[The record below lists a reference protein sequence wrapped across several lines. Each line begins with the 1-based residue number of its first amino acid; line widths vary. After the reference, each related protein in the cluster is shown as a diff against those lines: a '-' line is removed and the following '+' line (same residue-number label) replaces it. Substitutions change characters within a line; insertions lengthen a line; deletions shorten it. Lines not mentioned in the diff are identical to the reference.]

1 MSPRST
7 VRWRAAV
14 GIALASLRRS
24 PARTTLAVLAV
35 ALAVLSVTVLASLGV
50 GVVAMGEDG
59 LENADRDVWVSSD
72 PVDPATSGAENPIV
86 GSHELSVELAER
98 DDVRAAAPIAMHDVY
113 VGTDP
118 DDLERESAVGVQAT
132 HDGFDFEEGGG
143 FDTFDDVYE
152 NGRSNE
158 PTTEEIVLDP
168 AVADEL
174 GVEVGDTI
182 YVGTSRE
189 TAPDHEFTVVGTSDY
204 YSQFLGSETVTVPL
218 GDLQALAG
226 TTGTD
231 RATFVTAALED
242 DADADADEVAAELDE
257 EYPEYDV
264 RSSDDQMGA
273 FLEERPLVLASG
285 VTLVGLAVVGGLV
298 LTTNLFALVTAQ
310 QREELAALRAVG
322 LSKGLLAGTVG
333 TQGVVVGLL
342 GGLVGLAATPIAVG
356 GLNRFSRSVIGFE
369 DVLSTPLE
377 VYVIGLGLALFVGTV
392 VAVVTGFRA
401 GRFAR
406 VEHLEE

>member
-1 MSPRST
+1 MSPRLT

-14 GIALASLRRS
+14 GIAVASLRRS

-59 LENADRDVWVSSD
+59 LESADRDVWISSD
-72 PVDPATSGAENPIV
+72 PVDPATSGSQNPIV
-86 GSHELSVELAER
+86 GAHELSVELTER

-118 DDLERESAVGVQAT
+118 DDLERESAVGVQST
-132 HDGFDFEEGGG
+132 HEGFDFEAGGG
-143 FDTFDDVYE
+143 FDTFENVYE
-152 NGRSNE
+152 NGRSDE
-158 PTTEEIVLDP
+158 PTAEEIVLDP
-168 AVADEL
+168 AVADDL
-174 GVEVGDTI
+174 GVEVGDTV

-189 TAPDHEFTVVGTSDY
+189 TAPEHEFTVVGTSDY

-242 DADADADEVAAELDE
+242 DADAEAVAAELDE

-273 FLEERPLVLASG
+273 FLEERPLVLAGG

-322 LSKGLLAGTVG
+322 LSKYLLASTVG

-342 GGLVGLAATPIAVG
+342 GGLVGLAATPVVVG
-356 GLNRFSRSVIGFE
+356 GLNRLSRSVIGFE
-369 DVLSTPLE
+369 NVLHTPLE
-377 VYVIGLGLALFVGTV
+377 VYALGFGLALFVGTV

-406 VEHLEE
+406 IEHLEE